1 MAIMVNVF
9 TKKSPGLALKFNVT
23 ISIHDRPRH
32 PALAPFTCTH
42 TQHAPSLAHLALHPH
57 PRSYTLTCTFP
68 RTLTFPSLLHTHLP
82 SPLTLTCALAL
93 APASRFL
100 RGGVRVRT
108 VTAIPR
114 TTSAV
119 VHLGVCVMVRTRV
132 HRCAVFL

>member
-1 MAIMVNVF
+1 MYECGRKN
-9 TKKSPGLALKFNVT
+9 TSPL
-23 ISIHDRPRH
+23 P
-32 PALAPFTCTH
+32 
-42 TQHAPSLAHLALHPH
+42 
-57 PRSYTLTCTFP
+57 
-68 RTLTFPSLLHTHLP
+68 LTF
-82 SPLTLTCALAL
+82 TCALAL

-100 RGGVRVRT
+100 RGGGVRVRT